1 MSREQPSNR
10 GAVERLLRPRSIAI
24 VGISSKP
31 GSAGHIMLGNLT
43 VNNFGGDI
51 HLVGRS
57 GGQIEG
63 RPVLPSIDDLPE
75 GVDLAIFTL
84 PAAGVHDA
92 MAGCVRRKVGSAVVF
107 ASGFA
112 EVGEREAQDKLAE
125 LARDGG
131 VALLGPNCLGY
142 ANSVDGLRINF
153 VGTAS
158 LPKIAIGRDAT
169 VAIISQSGGLMAH
182 VRLALE
188 ARDLLVSYSVSTGN
202 EAGLDLADFIDFFTT
217 DEATRAIVVY
227 VEEVRQPARFLA
239 AAARA
244 RAAGKP
250 VLMMHPGRGERAQK
264 AMNSHT
270 GALAGDYAVMRTLV
284 THAGIAL
291 IDTLDELIDT
301 AEILARF
308 PNPPVKGPGI
318 LTFSGAYCAIAH
330 DFCDDLGLDL
340 PPLSP
345 ATEAR
350 LASQLPAFAVAA
362 NPLDL
367 TTQPVFQ
374 PDLMRIGVEAL
385 LNDPNLGSLVISIPT
400 GSPKQA
406 MLYLQGLIA
415 GMQGSS
421 KPLVFSLLGEQSP
434 LPAEFVTRAREHR
447 IILSRSA
454 DRSVRAMAK
463 ATFYGRA
470 VERARATVAAQPLA
484 DLPRLGRGAQPEWR
498 GKQLIGA
505 AGIRIPEGALAGS
518 VDDAV
523 RTAQRVGYPVAMKAQ
538 AGALAHKT
546 EAGAVM
552 LGVADEAG
560 VRRAWKMLIDN
571 VQRAQPGLAL
581 DGVLVERMA
590 PKGLELVVGA
600 KRDPRWGPVVLVGLG
615 GVWVEAIRDVRLLPP
630 DLDEGAIIA
639 EIEQLRSAPLLHG
652 FRGSPALDIEA
663 VASTAARVG
672 RLMRTVPEIVEI
684 DINPLFAHGKGEG
697 VTAVDALVVAAF
709 EPARESPWAPQD
721 DG

>member
-1 MSREQPSNR
+1 M
-10 GAVERLLRPRSIAI
+10 RPRSVAI
-24 VGISSKP
+24 VGMSSKP
-31 GSAGHIMLGNLT
+31 GTAGHIMLGNLT
-43 VNNFGGDI
+43 LNNFGGDI

-92 MAGCVRRKVGSAVVF
+92 MAGCVRRKVRVGGRVRVGVRGSRRARGAGQARR
-107 ASGFA
+107 ASPAPAASPCSAPTAWAMPIRSTGCA
-112 EVGEREAQDKLAE
+112 SISS
-125 LARDGG
+125 ARQ
-131 VALLGPNCLGY
+131 P
-142 ANSVDGLRINF
+142 
-153 VGTAS
+153 
-158 LPKIAIGRDAT
+158 LPKIEIGRDPA

-188 ARDLLVSYSVSTGN
+188 ARNLQVSYSVSTGN
-202 EAGLDLADFIDFFTT
+202 EAGSRPCRLHRFLHRRRGDRRSI
-217 DEATRAIVVY
+217 IVY
-227 VEEVRQPARFLA
+227 VEEVRQPADFLA

-264 AMNSHT
+264 AVSSHT

-284 THAGIAL
+284 AHAGIAL

-308 PNPPVKGPGI
+308 PHPPVKGPGI

-345 ATEAR
+345 ATEAL

-400 GSPKQA
+400 GTPKQA

-434 LPAEFVTRAREHR
+434 LPPEFVALAREHR

-454 DRSVRAMAK
+454 DRSLRAMAQ

-470 VERARATVAAQPLA
+470 VERARSTVAAQPLA
-484 DLPRLGRGAQPEWR
+484 GLAQARPRR
-498 GKQLIGA
+498 A
-505 AGIRIPEGALAGS
+505 AGVAGKAADRGCRHSDSRGRARGQRGRCGAH
-518 VDDAV
+518 
-523 RTAQRVGYPVAMKAQ
+523 
-538 AGALAHKT
+538 GATGRLS
-546 EAGAVM
+546 
-552 LGVADEAG
+552 
-560 VRRAWKMLIDN
+560 
-571 VQRAQPGLAL
+571 
-581 DGVLVERMA
+581 
-590 PKGLELVVGA
+590 
-600 KRDPRWGPVVLVGLG
+600 G
-615 GVWVEAIRDVRLLPP
+615 G
-630 DLDEGAIIA
+630 DEGAGRRA
-639 EIEQLRSAPLLHG
+639 CAQDRGRVRSCSASPTRPACGGHG
-652 FRGSPALDIEA
+652 R
-663 VASTAARVG
+663 R
-672 RLMRTVPEIVEI
+672 
-684 DINPLFAHGKGEG
+684 
-697 VTAVDALVVAAF
+697 
-709 EPARESPWAPQD
+709 
-721 DG
+721 